1 LEDGVHQLDLFVA
14 LSGFV
19 VGLIVGMTGMGGGAL
34 MTPILVL
41 LFKVQPLAAV
51 SSDLVASMLMKP
63 LGGAIHLRRGTVRK
77 DVVGWLML
85 GSVPAAFA
93 GVLLVRL
100 LGNGAQ
106 LQDRLKVMMGIMLLL
121 AAGALVA
128 KDYFRV
134 RQVVGFSVL
143 PGQRSSIGTKLATLI
158 VGIVGGL
165 IVGMT
170 SVGSG
175 SLIIVAL
182 MLLYPLLSGAQ
193 LVGTD
198 LVQAVPLVTAAA
210 LAHLLFGDFRL
221 GLTASILVGSV
232 PGVVLGAKFS
242 SRAPDWIVRPVLVV
256 VLLASGLKL
265 ANVGNAQLVLIL
277 LAAAIVGLPLWYFA
291 RTRLAVDV
299 PDRSEEP
306 IQVAAG

>member
-1 LEDGVHQLDLFVA
+1 
-14 LSGFV
+14 
-19 VGLIVGMTGMGGGAL
+19 MTGMGGGAL

-77 DVVGWLML
+77 DLVGWLML

-106 LQDRLKVMMGIMLLL
+106 LQERLKVMMGIMLLL

-134 RQVVGFSVL
+134 RQADVGGFSVL
-143 PGQRSSIGTKLATLI
+143 PGQRSSIGTRLATLT

-242 SRAPDWIVRPVLVV
+242 SRAPDWIIRPVLVV

-265 ANVGNAQLVLIL
+265 ANVGNAQLALVL
-277 LAAAIVGLPLWYFA
+277 LAAAMVGLPLWYFA
-291 RTRLAVDV
+291 SRTRPALDL
-299 PDRSEEP
+299 PDRSEQP
-306 IQVAAG
+306 IQSVAG

>member
-1 LEDGVHQLDLFVA
+1 
-14 LSGFV
+14 
-19 VGLIVGMTGMGGGAL
+19 

-106 LQDRLKVMMGIMLLL
+106 LQERLKVMLGIMLLL

-134 RQVVGFSVL
+134 RQAHVGGFSLL
-143 PGQRSSIGTKLATLI
+143 PGQRSSRGTRLATLI

-182 MLLYPLLSGAQ
+182 MLLYPTLSGAQ

-210 LAHLLFGDFRL
+210 LAHVLFGDFRL
-221 GLTASILVGSV
+221 GITASILVGSV
-232 PGVVLGAKFS
+232 PGVALGAKFS

-265 ANVGNAQLVLIL
+265 ANVGNAQLALIL
-277 LAAAIVGLPLWYFA
+277 LAAAIVGLPLSYFAA
-291 RTRLAVDV
+291 RTRPAGGL
-299 PDRSEEP
+299 PDRSEQP
-306 IQVAAG
+306 IQVVAG

>member
-1 LEDGVHQLDLFVA
+1 
-14 LSGFV
+14 
-19 VGLIVGMTGMGGGAL
+19 
-34 MTPILVL
+34 
-41 LFKVQPLAAV
+41 
-51 SSDLVASMLMKP
+51 
-63 LGGAIHLRRGTVRK
+63 
-77 DVVGWLML
+77 
-85 GSVPAAFA
+85 
-93 GVLLVRL
+93 
-100 LGNGAQ
+100 
-106 LQDRLKVMMGIMLLL
+106 
-121 AAGALVA
+121 
-128 KDYFRV
+128 
-134 RQVVGFSVL
+134 
-143 PGQRSSIGTKLATLI
+143 
-158 VGIVGGL
+158 
-165 IVGMT
+165 
-170 SVGSG
+170 
-175 SLIIVAL
+175 

-265 ANVGNAQLVLIL
+265 ANVGNAQLALIL

-291 RTRLAVDV
+291 RTRVAVDL